1 MAVATEMA
9 AATPLLKTCFTFRS
23 IGIDSKIHCSN
34 FKLRYRA
41 APIRASSSTAAPADS
56 KRIKIRR
63 PQNVD
68 GDFFV
73 DDTCINCDVCRWM
86 APETFRRSDGKSAVF
101 QQPTCGE
108 RRTKA
113 LQALLSCPT
122 NSIHTEQPPPEILDV
137 QMTFPIPIDY
147 QNTQGVYHCGYHSKK
162 SYGAAS
168 YFITRPEGNILIDSP
183 RYTKRLSS
191 IIKKMGGARYMFL
204 THRDDVADHEKWSEE
219 LGCPRILHSEE
230 VNSSTANVEIKLE
243 GTGPWTIG
251 SDVILISTPGHT
263 EGSVSL
269 LYKTKKVLF
278 TGDHF
283 MMNEFGF
290 TISEAYNWFSVPIQ
304 LNSVKKLLEF
314 EFEWILPGH
323 GRRARFK
330 DVEDKNSALKA
341 FLASKGVQT

>member
-113 LQALLSCPT
+113 L
-122 NSIHTEQPPPEILDV
+122 
-137 QMTFPIPIDY
+137 
-147 QNTQGVYHCGYHSKK
+147 QGVYHCGYHSKK